1 MVALSHLWLPMLL
14 SAVIV
19 FVASAVM
26 HTVLKYHNSDFHGLP
41 NEDEVRAAIRKGGAG
56 PGLYLMPYCPDMKEA
71 QSPPMVQKYTEGPV
85 GMLVLRAPGVI
96 RMGGQLVQ
104 WFIYTLVISLFA
116 AYVAA
121 HTVQAGTSYLE
132 VFRVVGTVAFLGY
145 AGSEAS
151 ASIWMARP
159 WPATCKAIFDGL
171 VYGLLTAGTFGWLWP
186 R

>member
-26 HTVLKYHNSDFHGLP
+26 HMLLKYHNSDFRGLP
-41 NEDEVRAAIRKGGAG
+41 NEDEVRAAINKGSAG
-56 PGLYLMPYCPDMKEA
+56 PGQYFVPYCADMKEVRTP
-71 QSPPMVQKYTEGPV
+71 SMVQKYTEGPV
-85 GMLVLRAPGVI
+85 GMLVLRAPGVVK
-96 RMGGQLVQ
+96 MGGSLVQ
-104 WFIYTLVISLFA
+104 WFVYTLIISLFA

-121 HTVQAGTSYLE
+121 HTVAPGTPYLE

-145 AGSEAS
+145 AGSEAQ
-151 ASIWMARP
+151 ASIWMGRP
-159 WPATCKAIFDGL
+159 WSATWKGIFDGL